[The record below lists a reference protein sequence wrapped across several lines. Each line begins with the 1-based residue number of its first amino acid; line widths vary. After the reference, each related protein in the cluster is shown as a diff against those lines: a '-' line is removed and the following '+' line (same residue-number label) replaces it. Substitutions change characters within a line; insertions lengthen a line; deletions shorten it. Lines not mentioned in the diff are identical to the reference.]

1 MRGMTEIYRA
11 ARALELQLT
20 TTGLGLSA
28 GRPLAAGELIHD
40 FFDHRIYVHYSVVQ
54 K

>member
-1 MRGMTEIYRA
+1 
-11 ARALELQLT
+11 L
-20 TTGLGLSA
+20 
-28 GRPLAAGELIHD
+28 LAAGELTHD